1 MYGRFHIRNAIVVN
15 EGHSLK
21 ADVLIEDGLIKSVI
35 PAENQL
41 THQQTSGYE
50 VIDAGGLYLLPG
62 IIDDQVHFREPG
74 LTHKGEIYTES
85 KAAVA
90 GGITSFMEMP
100 NTIPNA
106 LTQSLLEE
114 KYQRAAEVSL
124 ANYSFYMGA
133 SNNNLDEVV
142 RTNPKTVCGIKV
154 FMGSSTGNMLVDDQQ
169 VLQGIFAESPCLVAV
184 HCEHEPTVQQQISYY
199 RKLYGDDAPAHI
211 HPLVRSDEAC
221 YLSSSQAVEL
231 AYRYNTRLHVLHL
244 STAREM
250 SLFDSNK
257 PLIDKRVTAEVCL
270 HHLWFSDKDYA
281 TKGNLIKW
289 NPSVKSAT
297 DLEAL
302 WQALADG
309 KLDVIAT
316 DHAPHTLEE
325 KNRPYFLSPS
335 GGPMVQHLLPAMLTA
350 VQQGRLTLEMLVQ
363 KMCHNPAIAFNLLGR
378 GFVKEGYWADLV
390 LVDPN
395 RNWTVDRA
403 GVLYKCGWSP
413 MEGESL
419 RGMVTHTFV
428 NGKLVYHDGVFDE
441 TTKGQ
446 RLLFDR

>member
-1 MYGRFHIRNAIVVN
+1 
-15 EGHSLK
+15 
-21 ADVLIEDGLIKSVI
+21 
-35 PAENQL
+35 
-41 THQQTSGYE
+41 
-50 VIDAGGLYLLPG
+50 
-62 IIDDQVHFREPG
+62 
-74 LTHKGEIYTES
+74 
-85 KAAVA
+85 
-90 GGITSFMEMP
+90 
-100 NTIPNA
+100 
-106 LTQSLLEE
+106 
-114 KYQRAAEVSL
+114 
-124 ANYSFYMGA
+124 
-133 SNNNLDEVV
+133 
-142 RTNPKTVCGIKV
+142 
-154 FMGSSTGNMLVDDQQ
+154 
-169 VLQGIFAESPCLVAV
+169 
-184 HCEHEPTVQQQISYY
+184 
-199 RKLYGDDAPAHI
+199 
-211 HPLVRSDEAC
+211 
-221 YLSSSQAVEL
+221 
-231 AYRYNTRLHVLHL
+231 
-244 STAREM
+244 M

-350 VQQGRLTLEMLVQ
+350 VQQGSLTLEMLVQ